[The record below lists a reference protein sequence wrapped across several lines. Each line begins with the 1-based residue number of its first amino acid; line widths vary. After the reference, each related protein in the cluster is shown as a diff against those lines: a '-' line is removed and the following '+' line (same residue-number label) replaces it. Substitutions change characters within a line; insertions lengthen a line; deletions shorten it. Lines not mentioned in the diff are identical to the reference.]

1 MTEQKKQHPLAVFK
15 GNMEKMIGEKEF
27 ALPSNV
33 TPEAFKNAAMVAVQ
47 DAPDILKCDQ
57 HSVFRSLR
65 RLAAAGL
72 VPDGRE
78 SALVTF
84 NVKVKT
90 QDGKENWVKKCQAM
104 PMVFGLIKM
113 ARRSGEISDIRAH
126 IVYQNEVDQG
136 KFSYVVGDTEKLD
149 HEPIVFGDKGEPV
162 AVYAIARM
170 KDGTVA
176 REVMGADEV
185 DKVRRAGSS
194 QRLKGGGVSDKPIG
208 IWDQWS
214 TEMWKKTAIRRLC
227 KRLDLSSED
236 MRRVMVEPDLDEAM
250 RDVTPKE
257 ERKPSRVQQK
267 FQEARGEIQPQDE
280 QAEDQPTD
288 QADDA
293 TIEGTAI
300 DTDSE
305 DYLNGM
311 VAFEDGKGR
320 GSCPI
325 QDDAKALANWM
336 AGYDHAQ
343 KSAEAT
349 GQ

>member
-1 MTEQKKQHPLAVFK
+1 MTEQKKQHPIAVFK

-47 DAPDILKCDQ
+47 DAPDILNCDQ

-84 NVKVKT
+84 NQKKREGGYEKV
-90 QDGKENWVKKCQAM
+90 CQAM

-136 KFSYVVGDTEKLD
+136 KFTYVVGDTEKLD
-149 HEPIVFGDKGEPV
+149 HEPIVFGDKGAPV

-170 KDGTVA
+170 KDGTVV
-176 REVMGADEV
+176 REIMGADEV

-194 QRLKGGGVSDKPIG
+194 QRVKGGGVSDKPIG
-208 IWDQWS
+208 IWDQWW

-267 FQEARGEIQPQDE
+267 FQEARGEIDTQDE

-288 QADDA
+288 HEDDG

-305 DYLNGM
+305 DYLDGM

-320 GSCPI
+320 ASCPI

-336 AGYDHAQ
+336 AGYDHAK